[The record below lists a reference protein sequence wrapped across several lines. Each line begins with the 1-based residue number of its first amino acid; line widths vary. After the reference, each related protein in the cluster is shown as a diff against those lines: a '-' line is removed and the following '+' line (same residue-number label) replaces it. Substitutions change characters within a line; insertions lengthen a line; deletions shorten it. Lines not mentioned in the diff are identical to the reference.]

1 MKKTLFVLI
10 TVVAF
15 GLMGC
20 DNNAKPDRNV
30 KSDVD
35 MAIIDHGQL
44 QFYNHATQKLTP
56 YEAETDSVVF
66 IAFDNDNHL
75 YYAAGRQQVLKLK
88 SIDLLEA
95 NPQPKLCAN
104 WELTPDQYR
113 SLQHHWISRHGFGIF
128 MDDNMENLYMASSE
142 INGFDPTAFVYNLA
156 TGEAKSLSWDEY
168 CEASIGGF
176 GDDRFYVEQGQFYY
190 LTPEGK
196 ACLNDKI
203 DFAPAF
209 DAFEE
214 VMDEESFRP
223 VNISPDGKKVVY
235 SVKGELEESG
245 GFYCVATS
253 DGQNQTLLDSYK
265 DDLAPQWFEDG
276 SMVYAGRE
284 PRPES
289 DPDYDP
295 EWNNTRGCIKI
306 VNPQGTVSTLV
317 SDAEVFCVNPYGTT
331 LQPKEQQ
338 ASLMGCDMA
347 IFDKGKV
354 TFYNSTTNTFVP
366 FVAEKDYVVNGA
378 YYGAEDFYYTVAIG
392 DELYLKEVFF
402 NYGMS
407 SYPSIIT
414 DWERKLGDCVSES
427 CGMVASMRHVTAKST
442 NSPYGVLL
450 TGIDCGIYEE
460 LCVFSGVQYYNSE
473 SRMKTDYW
481 PAEYN
486 TDDEMV
492 EREKLMNEL
501 KLMDLSRFDLDI
513 HSEVEENKL
522 EVYSISP
529 SHDCIAYAYYTEL
542 GPKGGSGPLC
552 FATVD
557 GKVKMALEGTDV
569 QSVYYGWLS
578 DGRLAFSDNEGIK
591 AVTADGT
598 ITKISDGKMFVTM
611 HRNY

>member
-1 MKKTLFVLI
+1 MKKTLFFLI
-10 TVVAF
+10 AALALGV
-15 GLMGC
+15 MSC
-20 DNNAKPDRNV
+20 DNNSKPDRNV

-75 YYAAGRQQVLKLK
+75 YYTSDKQGVLELK
-88 SIDLLEA
+88 CIDLLESH
-95 NPQPKLCAN
+95 PQPKLCAN
-104 WELTPDQYR
+104 WQLTPDQYR
-113 SLQHHWISRHGFGIF
+113 SLKMHWVSRTRFGIF
-128 MDDNMENLYMASSE
+128 MDDQMENLYMVSSQ
-142 INGFDPTAFVYNLA
+142 INGFEPSAYVYNLA
-156 TGEAKSLSWDEY
+156 SGEMKSLSWDEY
-168 CEASIGGF
+168 CETSINSF
-176 GDDRFYVEQGQFYY
+176 GDDRFYVEQGKFYY

-203 DFAPAF
+203 DFVPAF
-209 DAFEE
+209 EIYEE
-214 VMDEESFRP
+214 VVDEESFSP

-245 GFYCVATS
+245 GYYCVASS
-253 DGQNQTLLDSYK
+253 DGKDQTLLDSFI
-265 DDLAPQWFEDG
+265 DDVEPQWLSDG
-276 SMVYAGRE
+276 SLVFAGRE

-289 DPDYDP
+289 DPDYDA
-295 EWNNTRGCIKI
+295 EWNNSRGCIKI
-306 VNPQGTVSTLV
+306 MNPQGAVSTLV
-317 SDAEVFCVNPYGTT
+317 SDAEVFCLNPFGIS
-331 LQPKEQQ
+331 LKPKEEQ
-338 ASLMGCDMA
+338 ASLEGCDMA
-347 IFDKGKV
+347 IIDNGKV

-407 SYPSIIT
+407 AYPSIIT
-414 DWERKLGDCVSES
+414 DWELKLSDCYSEN
-427 CGMVASMRHVTAKST
+427 CKKAPTMYNRTAKSV
-442 NSPYGVLL
+442 NGPYDVLL
-450 TGIDCGIYEE
+450 TSIDFGIVEE
-460 LCVFSGVQYYNSE
+460 LCVFEGFKYYNSDNKL
-473 SRMKTDYW
+473 KTEYW

-486 TDDEMV
+486 TDDEFA

-501 KLMDLSRFDLDI
+501 KMVNLSRFDLDI
-513 HSEVEENKL
+513 PSEVEENKL

-542 GPKGGSGPLC
+542 GPTGGSGPLC

-557 GKVKMALEGTDV
+557 GKVNMVLEDTDV
-569 QSVYYGWLS
+569 QNICYGWLN
-578 DGRLAFSDNEGIK
+578 DGRLAYSDKEGIK
-591 AVTADGT
+591 AVAADGT
-598 ITKISDGKMFVTM
+598 ITKISDGKIFVTV
-611 HRNY
+611 H

>member
-10 TVVAF
+10 AALALGV
-15 GLMGC
+15 MGC
-20 DNNAKPDRNV
+20 DNDSKPDRNV

-75 YYAAGRQQVLKLK
+75 YYTSDKEGVLELK
-88 SIDLLEA
+88 CIDLLESH
-95 NPQPKLCAN
+95 PQPKLCAN
-104 WELTPDQYR
+104 WQLTPDQYG
-113 SLQHHWISRHGFGIF
+113 SLKRNWVSRTRFGIF
-128 MDDNMENLYMASSE
+128 MDDQMENLYMVSSQ
-142 INGFDPTAFVYNLA
+142 INGFEPSAYVFNIA
-156 TGEAKSLSWDEY
+156 SGEMKSLSWDEY
-168 CEASIGGF
+168 CETSINGF
-176 GDDRFYVEQGQFYY
+176 GDDRFFIEQGEFYY
-190 LTPEGK
+190 ITPEGK

-203 DFAPAF
+203 DFEPAF
-209 DAFEE
+209 EIYEE
-214 VMDEESFRP
+214 VVDEESFSP

-235 SVKGELEESG
+235 SVTGELEESG
-245 GFYCVATS
+245 GYYCVASS
-253 DGQNQTLLDSYK
+253 DGKKQTLLDSFIN
-265 DDLAPQWFEDG
+265 DLAPQWLEDG

-289 DPDYDP
+289 DPEYDA
-295 EWNNTRGCIKI
+295 EWNNSRGCIKI
-306 VNPQGTVSTLV
+306 MNPQGAVSTLV
-317 SDAEVFCVNPYGTT
+317 SDAEVFCVNPYGKQP
-331 LQPKEQQ
+331 LDPKEKQ
-338 ASLMGCDMA
+338 ASLEGCDMA
-347 IFDKGKV
+347 IIDNGKV

-392 DELYLKEVFF
+392 DELYLKEVYF

-407 SYPSIIT
+407 AYPSIIT
-414 DWERKLGDCVSES
+414 DWELKLSDCYSEN
-427 CGMVASMRHVTAKST
+427 CKKAPTMYNRTAKSV
-442 NSPYGVLL
+442 NGPYDVLL
-450 TGIDCGIYEE
+450 TSIDFGIVEE
-460 LCVFSGVQYYNSE
+460 LCVFEGFKYYNSDNKL
-473 SRMKTDYW
+473 KTEYW

-486 TDDEMV
+486 TDDEFA

-501 KLMDLSRFDLDI
+501 KLANLSRFDLDI
-513 HSEVEENKL
+513 PSEVEENKL

-529 SHDCIAYAYYTEL
+529 SHDCIAYAYYTDL

-569 QSVYYGWLS
+569 QNICYGWLN
-578 DGRLAFSDNEGIK
+578 DGRLAYSDKEGIK
-591 AVTADGT
+591 AVAADGT
-598 ITKISDGKMFVTM
+598 ITKISDGKLFVTV
-611 HRNY
+611 H

>member
-1 MKKTLFVLI
+1 MKKTFILLVI
-10 TVVAF
+10 VAAL
-15 GLMGC
+15 GMMSC
-20 DNNAKPDRNV
+20 EHDPKPEKKL

-56 YEAETDSVVF
+56 YEAEADSVVF

-75 YYAAGRQQVLKLK
+75 YYTSDKQGVLELK

-95 NPQPKLCAN
+95 HPQPKLCAN
-104 WELTPDQYR
+104 WQLTPDQYG
-113 SLQHHWISRHGFGIF
+113 SLKRNWVSRTRFGIF
-128 MDDNMENLYMASSE
+128 MDDQMENLYMVSSQ
-142 INGFDPTAFVYNLA
+142 INGFEPSAYVYNIA
-156 TGEAKSLSWDEY
+156 SGEMKSLSWDEY
-168 CEASIGGF
+168 CEVSISGF
-176 GDDRFYVEQGQFYY
+176 GDDRFYVEQGKFYY

-196 ACLNDKI
+196 TCLNDKI
-203 DFAPAF
+203 DFVPAF
-209 DAFEE
+209 ELYEE
-214 VMDEESFRP
+214 VVDEESFHP

-245 GFYCVATS
+245 GYYCVASS
-253 DGQNQTLLDSYK
+253 DGQKQTLLDSFIN
-265 DDLAPQWFEDG
+265 DLAPQWLEDG

-289 DPDYDP
+289 DPEYDA
-295 EWNNTRGCIKI
+295 EWNNSRGCIKI
-306 VNPQGTVSTLV
+306 MNPQGAVSTLV
-317 SDAEVFCVNPYGTT
+317 SDAEVFCLNPYGKQP
-331 LQPKEQQ
+331 LDPKEKQ
-338 ASLMGCDMA
+338 ASLEGCDMA
-347 IFDKGKV
+347 IIDNGKV

-407 SYPSIIT
+407 AYPSIIT
-414 DWERKLGDCVSES
+414 DWELKLSDCYSES
-427 CGMVASMRHVTAKST
+427 CGMVSSMHHVTAKSP
-442 NSPYGVLL
+442 NVPFGVLL
-450 TGIDCGIYEE
+450 TGIDCGMDED
-460 LCVFSGVQYYNSE
+460 LCVFSGVKYYNSE

-481 PAEYN
+481 PEEYSA
-486 TDDEMV
+486 DDEFA

-501 KLMDLSRFDLDI
+501 KLVNLSRFDLDI
-513 HSEVEENKL
+513 PSEVEENKL

-529 SHDCIAYAYYTEL
+529 SHDCIAYAYYTDL

-557 GKVKMALEGTDV
+557 GKVKMALEGTEV
-569 QSVYYGWLS
+569 QNMYYGWLN
-578 DGRLAFSDNEGIK
+578 DGRLAYSDKEGIK
-591 AVTADGT
+591 AVAADGT
-598 ITKISDGKMFVTM
+598 ITKIADGKMFVTV
-611 HRNY
+611 H

>member
-56 YEAETDSVVF
+56 FETETDSVVF
-66 IAFDNDNHL
+66 LAFDNNNNL
-75 YYAAGRQQVLKLK
+75 YYTTNKQGVLELK
-88 SIDLLEA
+88 SINLLESR
-95 NPQPKLCAN
+95 PQPKLCGN

-113 SLQHHWISRHGFGIF
+113 SLQRHWISRHGFGIF

-142 INGFDPTAFVYNLA
+142 VNGFDPTVQVYNFA
-156 TGEAKSLSWDEY
+156 SGQTKSLDWNEY
-168 CEASIGGF
+168 CEAKIGGF
-176 GDDRFYVEQGQFYY
+176 GDDRFYVELGKFYY
-190 LTPEGK
+190 TSPEGPV
-196 ACLNDKI
+196 CLNDKI
-203 DFAPAF
+203 DFEPAF
-209 DAFEE
+209 EAYEE

-223 VNISPDGKKVVY
+223 VNMSPDGKKVVY

-245 GFYCVATS
+245 GFYCVASS
-253 DGQNQTLLDSYK
+253 DGQNQTLLDSYP
-265 DDLAPQWFEDG
+265 DGLAPQWFEDG

-407 SYPSIIT
+407 SYPSLIT
-414 DWERKLGDCVSES
+414 DWERKLSDCVSES
-427 CGMVASMRHVTAKST
+427 CGMVSSMHHVTAKSP
-442 NSPYGVLL
+442 NSPYGALL
-450 TGIDCGIYEE
+450 TGIDCGIYED
-460 LCVFSGVQYYNSE
+460 LCVFSGVQYYISE
-473 SRMKTDYW
+473 SKKKVDYW
-481 PAEYN
+481 PDEYN
-486 TDDEMV
+486 TNDEMA
-492 EREKLMNEL
+492 EREKLMREL
-501 KLMDLSRFDLDI
+501 KLTNLSRFDLDI
-513 HSEVEENKL
+513 PSEVEENKL

-557 GKVKMALEGTDV
+557 GKVKMALEGTEV
-569 QSVYYGWLS
+569 QGGYYGWLR
-578 DGRLAFSDNEGIK
+578 DGRLVYSDNEGIK
-591 AVTADGT
+591 AVAADGT

-611 HRNY
+611 NE